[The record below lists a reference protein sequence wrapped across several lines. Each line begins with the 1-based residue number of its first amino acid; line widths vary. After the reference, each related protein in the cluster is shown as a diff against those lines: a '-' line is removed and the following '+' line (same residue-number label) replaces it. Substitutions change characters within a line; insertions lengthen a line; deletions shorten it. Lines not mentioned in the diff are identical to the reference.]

1 MEERKPPPT
10 VPVLLAA
17 LLGVFALPRGTSS
30 DNSASKATPA
40 KTAAETLIARSSAEP
55 QRNPPAAK
63 NPDLAV
69 LAPLL
74 ELTDNGSRG
83 RLDDVPQA
91 FRFDNSGRKAV
102 VHEIVSA
109 VQERKGQV
117 RTMIALIPDPARTS
131 ATQDYDSRIDGLA
144 CGRGC
149 RVRAC
154 PLPVSLGRDQEV
166 RDGIAR

>member
-40 KTAAETLIARSSAEP
+40 KTAAETLIVRLSAEP
-55 QRNPPAAK
+55 QRNPPAVK

-83 RLDDVPQA
+83 RLDDMPQA
-91 FRFDNSGRKAV
+91 FRFDPTVGFRDWSAINSAKSEFTA
-102 VHEIVSA
+102 
-109 VQERKGQV
+109 
-117 RTMIALIPDPARTS
+117 
-131 ATQDYDSRIDGLA
+131 
-144 CGRGC
+144 
-149 RVRAC
+149 
-154 PLPVSLGRDQEV
+154 
-166 RDGIAR
+166 